1 MKISSI
7 DDFAEFITAQPL
19 KGLLISQLEVWFP
32 YSLEAVKLLREGL
45 FLAVRNTSSIH
56 LNQISNLEEDQHY
69 SLLRIDSIDTRH
81 FVIDQIRQ
89 DRSDAPV
96 SVEGLLEK
104 HQHEWRRSATEP
116 EENNLRIVAS
126 VSPTG
131 LELHLPL
138 AVANLVGFDHAIRPD
153 LGTTMLGEVAYLM
166 NRDVV
171 QLVVNRGMEVPSGKN
186 SVMVAGAHTLY
197 RSPALDVL
205 LDTDALFRRH
215 LGIFGFTG
223 AGKSNLLSTLISSA
237 LGSGKDEDRSG
248 ESNVLLFDVNNEYFG
263 LLVDCLTKYDAHVV
277 FIDDE
282 ISDNMSAFLD
292 GDYALLQDA
301 ADEFLR
307 TTTLSSTVDK
317 LYRQEAGE
325 GRAQI
330 LDITKWLL
338 ASGCFKR
345 FEQSPEHLALGALL
359 ENVAQEGESMTKK
372 FSGTGMKKKQSA
384 FGAIVN
390 LITSDHRDVNRNI
403 TIQDFVVILT
413 ILDLAIEYCASDN
426 ESEDNPVAILLS
438 ENVPKGDKDKL
449 YSDLLGPL
457 KKLHDFVSSAQ
468 RDLESPLRAKG
479 HTIDLS
485 GIWGALHDNKRTLMI
500 FLGSENSLREFSETL
515 GSYIYNLRRRNGIV
529 DPATI
534 FIFDEADIFIPGQAA
549 NATDEEKDA
558 IRRSKKIATTLA
570 RRGRKYGLGLGIA
583 TQRITYLDTSILAQI
598 GSYFVGRLPRMS
610 DRQKITEGFGID
622 KDSLQSGI
630 RDVGDWVVLSHTAVG
645 DRGSPLPVHFNNAD
659 ERVVAFIK
667 EFDIKLYRHLSE
679 RSKKHDYLS
688 DLVQHQENFSNP
700 VSNLDFLP

>member
-19 KGLLISQLEVWFP
+19 KGLLVSQIEVWFP

-104 HQHEWRRSATEP
+104 HQHEWRRSATDS
-116 EENNLRIVAS
+116 EENNLRIVTS

-138 AVANLVGFDHAIRPD
+138 AIANLVGFDHRVCPD
-153 LGTTMLGEVAYLM
+153 LGTLMLGEVAYLM

-171 QLVVNRGMEVPSGKN
+171 QLVVNRGMETPSGNN

-237 LGSGKDEDRSG
+237 LGSGKDEDRHG

-282 ISDNMSAFLD
+282 ISDSMSAFLD
-292 GDYALLQDA
+292 GDYAHLNDA
-301 ADEFLR
+301 ANDFLH

-317 LYRQEAGE
+317 LNRQEDGQ
-325 GRAQI
+325 GHAQI
-330 LDITKWLL
+330 LEITTLL
-338 ASGCFKR
+338 LGSGRFKR
-345 FEQSPEHLALGALL
+345 FEQSPEPLVLSFLL
-359 ENVAQEGESMTKK
+359 ENIAQEGESLRKK

-384 FGAIVN
+384 FGAVVDFISSGP
-390 LITSDHRDVNRNI
+390 SDLNRNM
-403 TIQDFVVILT
+403 TIQDFDVILT
-413 ILDLAIEYCASDN
+413 ILNLAIGYCVSDD
-426 ESEDNPVAILLS
+426 EAEDNQVAMLLS

-449 YSDLLGPL
+449 YSDLLAPL
-457 KKLHDFVSSAQ
+457 KKLQDFVSSAQ

-479 HTIDLS
+479 HYIDLS
-485 GIWGALHDNKRTLMI
+485 GIVGALHDDKRTLMI
-500 FLGSENSLREFSETL
+500 FLGSENNLRVFSETI
-515 GSYIYNLRRRNGIV
+515 GTDIYNLRRRSGKV

-558 IRRSKKIATTLA
+558 IRSSKKIATTLA

-610 DRQKITEGFGID
+610 DRQKITEGFGIE

-645 DRGSPLPVHFNNAD
+645 DRGAPLPVHFNNAD

-667 EFDIKLYRHLSE
+667 KFDISDYTQLSE
-679 RSKKHDYLS
+679 HRKQHDYLS
-688 DLVQHQENFSNP
+688 DLVQSSFNFTNPISNW
-700 VSNLDFLP
+700 DFLP

>member
-1 MKISSI
+1 
-7 DDFAEFITAQPL
+7 
-19 KGLLISQLEVWFP
+19 
-32 YSLEAVKLLREGL
+32 
-45 FLAVRNTSSIH
+45 
-56 LNQISNLEEDQHY
+56 
-69 SLLRIDSIDTRH
+69 
-81 FVIDQIRQ
+81 
-89 DRSDAPV
+89 
-96 SVEGLLEK
+96 
-104 HQHEWRRSATEP
+104 
-116 EENNLRIVAS
+116 
-126 VSPTG
+126 
-131 LELHLPL
+131 
-138 AVANLVGFDHAIRPD
+138 
-153 LGTTMLGEVAYLM
+153 MLGEVAYLM

-171 QLVVNRGMEVPSGKN
+171 QLVVNRGMETPSGKN

-237 LGSGKDEDRSG
+237 LDSGKDEDQHG

-282 ISDNMSAFLD
+282 ISDSMSAFLD
-292 GDYALLQDA
+292 GDYAFLNDA
-301 ADEFLR
+301 ANDFLQ
-307 TTTLSSTVDK
+307 TTTLSSTVAK
-317 LYRQEAGE
+317 LNRQEDGQ
-325 GRAQI
+325 GRARI
-330 LDITKWLL
+330 LEITTLL
-338 ASGCFKR
+338 LGSGRFKR
-345 FEQSPEHLALGALL
+345 YAASPEPLVLAFLL
-359 ENVAQEGESMTKK
+359 ENIAQEGESLRKK

-384 FGAIVN
+384 FGAVVEAISSGP
-390 LITSDHRDVNRNI
+390 SDLNRNI
-403 TIQDFVVILT
+403 TIQDFDLILT
-413 ILDLAIEYCASDN
+413 ILNLAIGYCASDD
-426 ESEDNPVAILLS
+426 EAEDNPVAMLLS

-479 HTIDLS
+479 HSIDVS
-485 GIWGALHDNKRTLMI
+485 GIVRALRDDKRTLMI
-500 FLGSENSLREFSETL
+500 FLGSENSLRIFSEAIGTE
-515 GSYIYNLRRRNGIV
+515 IYNLRRRNGIV

-558 IRRSKKIATTLA
+558 IRSSKKIATTLA

-610 DRQKITEGFGID
+610 DRQKITEGFGIE

-645 DRGSPLPVHFNNAD
+645 DRGAPLPVHFNNAD

-667 EFDIKLYRHLSE
+667 EFDKSDYPQLSE
-679 RSKKHDYLS
+679 RRKRHDYLS
-688 DLVQHQENFSNP
+688 DLVQNQKNFTNP
-700 VSNLDFLP
+700 ISSLDFLP